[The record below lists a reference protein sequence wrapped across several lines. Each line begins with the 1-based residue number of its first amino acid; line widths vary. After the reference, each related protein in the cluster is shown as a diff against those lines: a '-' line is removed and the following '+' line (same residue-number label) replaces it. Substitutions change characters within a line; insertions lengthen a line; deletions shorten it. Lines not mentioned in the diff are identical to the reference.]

1 MQASAHQQH
10 HDTARLRLAT
20 GNGETWLALS
30 ELEGDSASIDNAI
43 RLAWLWLGGVLLPSA
58 GIVLYAIGHFRY

>member
-30 ELEGDSASIDNAI
+30 ELEGDCASIDNAI

>member
-20 GNGETWLALS
+20 GHGETWLALS
-30 ELEGDSASIDNAI
+30 ELEGDCASIDNAI